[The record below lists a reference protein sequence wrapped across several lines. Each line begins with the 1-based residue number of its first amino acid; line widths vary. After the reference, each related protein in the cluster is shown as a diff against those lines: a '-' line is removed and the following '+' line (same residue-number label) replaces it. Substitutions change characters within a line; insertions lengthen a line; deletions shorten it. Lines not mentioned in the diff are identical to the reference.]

1 MKSHSP
7 APIEPLR
14 EQVDQLIAAGR
25 GEPALGR
32 LAELWQAAP
41 GSAAANFVISR
52 FEKIRRD
59 VGAAACRMFVL
70 RSFTVEPILP
80 LLRAGA
86 AVGCIDLEV
95 QLGDFNTY
103 VQEIL
108 DPSSPLYAAEPGV
121 IVLAVQ
127 TRDITPQ
134 LWAEFADLSADEID
148 AEVQHVAGS
157 FEGWVDTLR
166 SRTAAHIIIHNLER
180 PANASRGLLDG
191 QTAGGQ
197 LEAIDSI
204 NRRLARLAGER
215 TGVHVLGY
223 DELIARHGRATW
235 HDEQKWLTVRL
246 PMRAEHLIHVADA
259 WLGFVHP
266 ITGRTAK
273 CLVCDLDNTL
283 WGGVV
288 GEDAAEGIKLGVEY
302 PGAAYVQLQRA
313 LLDLHGRG
321 ILLAVCSKNNHDDAM
336 EVIAE
341 HPHML
346 LRPHHFAAMRI
357 NWNDKAQNLR
367 EIADELNIGM
377 DVLAFID
384 DNPAECRLVRDHWPQ
399 VRVIEL
405 GDDPMAHAAA
415 IRSCPLFE
423 RLTLSQEDR
432 RRGQM
437 YETQRQRNE
446 LQQSAGSLEDYYH
459 SLEMEAEV
467 AQVSPATLARV
478 AQLTQKTNQFNMTTR
493 RYSEQQIG
501 EFAASADCQVFSVRV
516 TDRFGDS
523 GIVGVAITR
532 QSGDTAELDT
542 FLLSCRVIGRTI
554 ETAMLAVIADA
565 ARQNGAKHLAGW
577 FVPTKKNAPA
587 KEVYA
592 KHGFAKTHTKDDAEF
607 WQLDL
612 THERIEVPP
621 WIKCTAMVEQTK

>member
-1 MKSHSP
+1 MESHP
-7 APIEPLR
+7 FCA
-14 EQVDQLIAAGR
+14 
-25 GEPALGR
+25 R
-32 LAELWQAAP
+32 LH
-41 GSAAANFVISR
+41 R
-52 FEKIRRD
+52 
-59 VGAAACRMFVL
+59 
-70 RSFTVEPILP
+70 
-80 LLRAGA
+80 
-86 AVGCIDLEV
+86 IDLEV

-108 DPSSPLYAAEPGV
+108 DPSSPLYTAEPDV

-127 TRDITPQ
+127 TRDIAPQ
-134 LWAEFADLSADEID
+134 LWANFADLSA
-148 AEVQHVAGS
+148 AEVESQVERVGES
-157 FEGWVDTLR
+157 FESWIDTMR
-166 SRTAAHIIIHNLER
+166 SRTQAHIIVHNLER
-180 PANASRGLLDG
+180 PADASKGLLDG
-191 QTAGGQ
+191 QAAGGQ
-197 LEAIDSI
+197 IESIDNI
-204 NRRLARLAGER
+204 NRRLVKLAGER

-223 DELIARHGRATW
+223 DELIARRGRASW

-259 WLGFVHP
+259 WLRFVHP

-288 GEDAAEGIKLGVEY
+288 GEDGMDGIKLGVEY

-336 EVIAE
+336 QVIGE

-346 LRPHHFAAMRI
+346 LRPQHFAAMRI

-367 EIADELNIGM
+367 EIADELNIAM
-377 DVLAFID
+377 DALAFVD
-384 DNPAECRLVRDHWPQ
+384 DNPAECRLVRDQWPQ

-405 GDDPMAHAAA
+405 GDDPMQHAAA

-423 RLTLSQEDR
+423 RLSLSQEDR

-437 YETQRQRNE
+437 YESQRQRNE
-446 LQQSAGSLEDYYH
+446 MQQSAGSLEDYYH

-467 AQVSPATLARV
+467 AQVSAATRARV

-501 EFAASADCQVFSVRV
+501 EFAAAADCEVYSVRV
-516 TDRFGDS
+516 TDRFGGS

-532 QSGDTAELDT
+532 QAGDAAELDT

-554 ETAMLAVIADA
+554 ETAMLAVIADV
-565 ARQNGAKHLAGW
+565 ARQHGAKQLAGW

-592 KHGFAKTHTKDDAEF
+592 KHGFTKTQTKDDTEL
-607 WQLDL
+607 WLLDL
-612 THERIEVPP
+612 TQQRIEVPP
-621 WIKCTAMVEQTK
+621 WIKCTAMVEQTT